1 MSNRE
6 RILEASLRLMNDEG
20 APAAG
25 TSRIAQMLGI
35 SPGNLYYHFR
45 NREEIVRALFESLDA
60 DFRAMMTQDIVQPIS
75 SSRFAAFYLRSFD
88 VAWRYRFFFGGL
100 QHLLRQDEEL
110 AEAYRGLQSWAI
122 DALEGIVRQLARDG
136 SMIRPQ
142 GRNGFRSLALNT
154 WLIWMNW
161 VRFVQISGRAEV
173 RRSDMIAGVN
183 QIFDLLVPYLDAN
196 FAARARRVLS
206 RDLYH
211 AQQAD

>member
-45 NREEIVRALFESLDA
+45 NREEIVRALFEALDA

-100 QHLLRQDEEL
+100 QHLLRQDEQL
-110 AEAYRGLQSWAI
+110 AEASGACRAGQSTR
-122 DALEGIVRQLARDG
+122 LKG
-136 SMIRPQ
+136 S
-142 GRNGFRSLALNT
+142 
-154 WLIWMNW
+154 
-161 VRFVQISGRAEV
+161 SGSWSA
-173 RRSDMIAGVN
+173 M
-183 QIFDLLVPYLDAN
+183 
-196 FAARARRVLS
+196 AA
-206 RDLYH
+206 
-211 AQQAD
+211 